1 MKEKLRKYV
10 EDMVKDIPKT
20 RSVVDLKEE
29 IIGNMEE
36 RYDDLRAEGYGEQD
50 AFDCTINAMGDIR
63 SLFEEENRENGS
75 GKGEPV
81 MAGERP
87 EKKKDHTVKILVLG
101 AALGGLL
108 FLLGAG
114 MVAARVDRGHTGGKE
129 TFEAAGRV
137 DRENS
142 SGNREDMGESGPGAE
157 KPETGESGPGIE
169 KPGIGENGPSAGQS
183 EIGENGPGTEKP
195 GTEETGSGVGS
206 APGAEGSGTGEAGD
220 IPDGWRWTKL
230 GDGGILKRQI
240 PMDGAEDIQISYIL
254 TDLTVEVTDSG
265 EILLEEEYIT
275 SWEEIHQTRVS
286 SGGGRVEIVNDDPD
300 GSEGTIILG
309 LTGLKFEDEE
319 KRRIPISARIQI
331 PEDFRGELEINTV
344 SGNIRI
350 PRFEGESLEIA
361 TVSGD
366 LDGGT
371 IYGAVEGESVSGD
384 LSIEKAAAGA
394 ELSTVS
400 GKMTIGKAQGDI
412 SMESV
417 SGEILVEKAEDPRF
431 KFEAQWVSGGLETD
445 FDGQLEWEKRSAQG
459 IVTGGDGRESGE
471 GLPRIQFTTTS
482 GDMECYIGK

>member
-169 KPGIGENGPSAGQS
+169 KPGM
-183 EIGENGPGTEKP
+183 
-195 GTEETGSGVGS
+195 EETGSGVES

-240 PMDGAEDIQISYIL
+240 PMDGAGDIQISYIL

-371 IYGAVEGESVSGD
+371 IYGAVEGESLSGD

-400 GKMTIGKAQGDI
+400 GKMTIGEAQGDI

-482 GDMECYIGK
+482 GDMECYTGK

>member
-129 TFEAAGRV
+129 TFEASGRV

-142 SGNREDMGESGPGAE
+142 SGNREDMGENGPGTE

-169 KPGIGENGPSAGQS
+169 KPGM
-183 EIGENGPGTEKP
+183 
-195 GTEETGSGVGS
+195 EETGSGVES

-344 SGNIRI
+344 SGDITL
-350 PRFEGESLEIA
+350 PWFEGESLEIA

-400 GKMTIGKAQGDI
+400 GKMTIGEAQGDI

-482 GDMECYIGK
+482 GDMECYTGK

>member
-142 SGNREDMGESGPGAE
+142 SGNREDMGENGPGTE

-169 KPGIGENGPSAGQS
+169 KPGM
-183 EIGENGPGTEKP
+183 
-195 GTEETGSGVGS
+195 EETGSGVES

-431 KFEAQWVSGGLETD
+431 KFEAQWVNGGLETD
-445 FDGQLEWEKRSAQG
+445 FDGQLEWEKRSVQG

-471 GLPRIQFTTTS
+471 GLPRIQFITTS

>member
-1 MKEKLRKYV
+1 
-10 EDMVKDIPKT
+10 
-20 RSVVDLKEE
+20 
-29 IIGNMEE
+29 
-36 RYDDLRAEGYGEQD
+36 
-50 AFDCTINAMGDIR
+50 MGDIR
-63 SLFEEENRENGS
+63 SLFEEENKENGG

-114 MVAARVDRGHTGGKE
+114 MVAARVDRGHKGGEE
-129 TFEAAGRV
+129 TLEASGCLDGENRFE
-137 DRENS
+137 DRE
-142 SGNREDMGESGPGAE
+142 
-157 KPETGESGPGIE
+157 ETGETGPGME
-169 KPGIGENGPSAGQS
+169 E
-183 EIGENGPGTEKP
+183 P
-195 GTEETGSGVGS
+195 GTEETGSGAG
-206 APGAEGSGTGEAGD
+206 ADPGDT
-220 IPDGWRWTKL
+220 PDGWRWTKL

-240 PMDGAEDIQISYIL
+240 PMDGAGDIQISYIL
-254 TDLTVEVTDSG
+254 TDLNVEVTDSE
-265 EILLEEEYIT
+265 EILLEEEYVVP
-275 SWEEIHQTRVS
+275 WEEIHQTRVS

-300 GSEGTIILG
+300 GSKGTIVLG
-309 LTGLKFEDEE
+309 LTGLRFEDEE
-319 KRRIPISARIQI
+319 KKRLPVSARIQI

-350 PRFEGESLEIA
+350 PRFEGESLEVA

-371 IYGAVEGESVSGD
+371 IRGAVEGESVSGD

-400 GKMTIGKAQGDI
+400 GKMTIGEAQGDI

-417 SGEILVEKAEDPRF
+417 SGEILVEKAEDPKF
-431 KFEAQWVSGGLETD
+431 KFEAQWVNGGLETD
-445 FDGQLEWEKRSAQG
+445 FEGQLEREKRSAQG
-459 IVTGGDGRESGE
+459 IVTGGSGRESGE

-482 GDMECYIGK
+482 GDMECYTGK

>member
-63 SLFEEENRENGS
+63 SLFEEENRENGG

-87 EKKKDHTVKILVLG
+87 EKKNGHTVKILVLG

-114 MVAARVDRGHTGGKE
+114 MVAARVDRGHAGGKE
-129 TFEAAGRV
+129 TFEASGRM
-137 DRENS
+137 DRENG
-142 SGNREDMGESGPGAE
+142 SGNREDTGENGPGAE
-157 KPETGESGPGIE
+157 KLETGETGPGAE
-169 KPGIGENGPSAGQS
+169 MPGIGKKGPSAGQP

-195 GTEETGSGVGS
+195 GTEETGSGVGA
-206 APGAEGSGTGEAGD
+206 APGAEGSGTGEAGE
-220 IPDGWRWTKL
+220 IPDGWTKL

-254 TDLTVEVTDSG
+254 TDLTVEVTDSE

-275 SWEEIHQTRVS
+275 SWEEIRQTKVS
-286 SGGGRVEIVNDDPD
+286 SGSHRVEIVNDYPS
-300 GSEGTIILG
+300 GSQGKISFG
-309 LTGLKFEDEE
+309 FSGLKFEDEE
-319 KRRIPISARIQI
+319 KRRIPVSARIQI

-344 SGNIRI
+344 SGDITL

-400 GKMTIGKAQGDI
+400 GKMTIGEAQGDI

-417 SGEILVEKAEDPRF
+417 SGELLVEKAEDPRF

-445 FDGQLEWEKRSAQG
+445 FDGQLEREKRSARG
-459 IVTGGDGRESGE
+459 IVAGGDGREGGE
-471 GLPRIQFTTTS
+471 GLPKIQFTTTS
-482 GDMECYIGK
+482 GEMECYIGK

>member
-10 EDMVKDIPKT
+10 EDMVRDIPKT
-20 RSVVDLKEE
+20 RNVVDLKEE

-63 SLFEEENRENGS
+63 SLFEEENKENGG

-108 FLLGAG
+108 FLLGTG
-114 MVAARVDRGHTGGKE
+114 MVAARVDRGHKGEE
-129 TFEAAGRV
+129 TLEASGRLDGENRFEGR
-137 DRENS
+137 E
-142 SGNREDMGESGPGAE
+142 
-157 KPETGESGPGIE
+157 ETGETGPGME
-169 KPGIGENGPSAGQS
+169 E
-183 EIGENGPGTEKP
+183 P
-195 GTEETGSGVGS
+195 GTEETGSGAG
-206 APGAEGSGTGEAGD
+206 ADPGDT
-220 IPDGWRWTKL
+220 PDGWRWTKL

-240 PMDGAEDIQISYIL
+240 PMDEAEDIQISYIL
-254 TDLTVEVTDSG
+254 TNLNVEVTDSE
-265 EILLEEEYIT
+265 EILLEEEYVVP
-275 SWEEIHQTRVS
+275 WEEIHQTRVS

-300 GSEGTIILG
+300 GSKGTIVLG
-309 LTGLKFEDEE
+309 LTGLRFEDEE
-319 KRRIPISARIQI
+319 KKRLPVFARIQI

-350 PRFEGESLEIA
+350 PRFEGESLEVA

-371 IYGAVEGESVSGD
+371 IRGAVEGESVSGD

-400 GKMTIGKAQGDI
+400 GKMTIGEALGDI

-417 SGEILVEKAEDPRF
+417 SGEILVERAEDPRF

-445 FDGQLEWEKRSAQG
+445 FDGQLEWEKRSVQG

-471 GLPRIQFTTTS
+471 GLPRIQFITTS

>member
-63 SLFEEENRENGS
+63 SLFEEENRENSG

-81 MAGERP
+81 MAEERP

-114 MVAARVDRGHTGGKE
+114 MVAARVDRGHTGRKE
-129 TFEAAGRV
+129 TFEASGRV

-142 SGNREDMGESGPGAE
+142 SGNREDTGENGPGAE
-157 KPETGESGPGIE
+157 KPEIGESGPGIE
-169 KPGIGENGPSAGQS
+169 KPGIGENGPSAGQP
-183 EIGENGPGTEKP
+183 EIGENGPGTEQP
-195 GTEETGSGVGS
+195 GAEETASGIGA
-206 APGAEGSGTGEAGD
+206 APGAEGSGTEEAGD
-220 IPDGWRWTKL
+220 IPDGWTKL

-254 TDLTVEVTDSG
+254 TDLTVEVTDSE
-265 EILLEEEYIT
+265 EILLEEEYVT
-275 SWEEIHQTRVS
+275 SWEEIRQTKVS
-286 SGGGRVEIVNDDPD
+286 SGSHRVEIVNDYPS
-300 GSEGTIILG
+300 GSQGMISFG
-309 LTGLKFEDEE
+309 LSGLKFEEKE
-319 KRRIPISARIQI
+319 KRRIPVFARIQI

-344 SGNIRI
+344 SGDIKL
-350 PRFEGESLEIA
+350 PWFEGESLEIS

-400 GKMTIGKAQGDI
+400 GKMTIGEAQGDI

-417 SGEILVEKAEDPRF
+417 SGEIIVEKAEDPRF
-431 KFEAQWVSGGLETD
+431 KFEAQWVNGGLETD
-445 FDGQLEWEKRSAQG
+445 FEGQLEREKRSAQG
-459 IVTGGDGRESGE
+459 IVTGGNGRESGE

>member
-20 RSVVDLKEE
+20 RSVVALKEE

-142 SGNREDMGESGPGAE
+142 SGNREDMGENGPGTE

-169 KPGIGENGPSAGQS
+169 KPGM
-183 EIGENGPGTEKP
+183 
-195 GTEETGSGVGS
+195 EETGSGVES

-431 KFEAQWVSGGLETD
+431 KFEAQWVNGGLETD
-445 FDGQLEWEKRSAQG
+445 FDGQLEWEKRSVQG

-471 GLPRIQFTTTS
+471 GLPRIQFITTS

>member
-169 KPGIGENGPSAGQS
+169 KPGM
-183 EIGENGPGTEKP
+183 
-195 GTEETGSGVGS
+195 EETGSGVES

-240 PMDGAEDIQISYIL
+240 PMDGAGDIQISYIL

-400 GKMTIGKAQGDI
+400 GKMTIGEAQGDI

-431 KFEAQWVSGGLETD
+431 KFEAQWVNGGLETD
-445 FDGQLEWEKRSAQG
+445 FDGQLEWEKRSVQG

-482 GDMECYIGK
+482 GDMECYTGK

>member
-10 EDMVKDIPKT
+10 EDMVRDIPKT
-20 RSVVDLKEE
+20 RNVVDLKEE

-63 SLFEEENRENGS
+63 SLFEEENKENGG

-114 MVAARVDRGHTGGKE
+114 MVAARVDRGHKGGEE
-129 TFEAAGRV
+129 TLEASGRLDGENRFE
-137 DRENS
+137 DRE
-142 SGNREDMGESGPGAE
+142 
-157 KPETGESGPGIE
+157 ETGETGPGME
-169 KPGIGENGPSAGQS
+169 EPGIGEAGPGVGQP
-183 EIGENGPGTEKP
+183 EIGENGPGAEKP
-195 GTEETGSGVGS
+195 GTEETGSGAG
-206 APGAEGSGTGEAGD
+206 ADPGDTS
-220 IPDGWRWTKL
+220 DGWRWTKL

-240 PMDGAEDIQISYIL
+240 PMDGAGDIQISYIL
-254 TDLTVEVTDSG
+254 TDLNVEVTDSE
-265 EILLEEEYIT
+265 EILLEEEYVVP
-275 SWEEIHQTRVS
+275 WEEIHQTRVS

-300 GSEGTIILG
+300 GSKGTIVLG
-309 LTGLKFEDEE
+309 LTGLRFEDEE
-319 KRRIPISARIQI
+319 KKRLPVSARIQI
-331 PEDFRGELEINTV
+331 PEDFRGELEINMV

-350 PRFEGESLEIA
+350 PRFEGESLEVA

-371 IYGAVEGESVSGD
+371 IRGAVEGESVSGD

-400 GKMTIGKAQGDI
+400 GKMTIGEAQGDI

-417 SGEILVEKAEDPRF
+417 SGEILVERAEDPRF

-445 FDGQLEWEKRSAQG
+445 FDGQLEWEKMGARG
-459 IVTGGDGRESGE
+459 IVDRGNGRESGKN
-471 GLPRIQFTTTS
+471 LPRIQFTTTS
-482 GDMECYIGK
+482 GDMECYTGK

>member
-63 SLFEEENRENGS
+63 SLFEEENKENGG

-108 FLLGAG
+108 FLLGTG
-114 MVAARVDRGHTGGKE
+114 MVAARVDRGHKGGEE
-129 TFEAAGRV
+129 TLEASGRLDGENRFE
-137 DRENS
+137 DRE
-142 SGNREDMGESGPGAE
+142 
-157 KPETGESGPGIE
+157 ETGETGPGME
-169 KPGIGENGPSAGQS
+169 E
-183 EIGENGPGTEKP
+183 P
-195 GTEETGSGVGS
+195 GTEETGSG
-206 APGAEGSGTGEAGD
+206 AGADSGDT
-220 IPDGWRWTKL
+220 PDGWRWTKL

-240 PMDGAEDIQISYIL
+240 PMDEAEDIQISYIL
-254 TDLTVEVTDSG
+254 TDLNVEVTDSE
-265 EILLEEEYIT
+265 EILLEEEYVVP
-275 SWEEIHQTRVS
+275 WEEIHQTRVS

-300 GSEGTIILG
+300 GSKGTIVLG
-309 LTGLKFEDEE
+309 LTGLRFEDEE
-319 KRRIPISARIQI
+319 KKRLPVSARIQI

-350 PRFEGESLEIA
+350 PRFEGESLEVA

-371 IYGAVEGESVSGD
+371 IRGAVEGESVSGD

-400 GKMTIGKAQGDI
+400 GKMTIGEAQGDI

-417 SGEILVEKAEDPRF
+417 SGEILVEKAEDPQF

-445 FDGQLEWEKRSAQG
+445 FDGQLEWEKMGARG
-459 IVTGGDGRESGE
+459 IVDRGNGRESGKN
-471 GLPRIQFTTTS
+471 LPRIQFTTTS
-482 GDMECYIGK
+482 GDMECYTGK

>member
-10 EDMVKDIPKT
+10 EDMVRDIPKT
-20 RSVVDLKEE
+20 RNVVDLKEE

-63 SLFEEENRENGS
+63 SLFEEENKENGG

-108 FLLGAG
+108 FLLGTG
-114 MVAARVDRGHTGGKE
+114 MVAARVDRGHKGGEE
-129 TFEAAGRV
+129 TLEASGRLDGENRFEGR
-137 DRENS
+137 E
-142 SGNREDMGESGPGAE
+142 
-157 KPETGESGPGIE
+157 ETGETGPGME
-169 KPGIGENGPSAGQS
+169 E
-183 EIGENGPGTEKP
+183 P
-195 GTEETGSGVGS
+195 GTEETGSGAG
-206 APGAEGSGTGEAGD
+206 ADPGADPGD
-220 IPDGWRWTKL
+220 TPDGWRWTKL
-230 GDGGILKRQI
+230 GDGGILKCQI
-240 PMDGAEDIQISYIL
+240 PMDEAEDIQISYIL
-254 TDLTVEVTDSG
+254 TDLNVEVTDSE
-265 EILLEEEYIT
+265 EILLEEEYVVP
-275 SWEEIHQTRVS
+275 WEEIHQTRVS

-300 GSEGTIILG
+300 GSKGTIVLG
-309 LTGLKFEDEE
+309 LTGLRFEDEE
-319 KRRIPISARIQI
+319 KKRLPVSARIQI

-350 PRFEGESLEIA
+350 PRFEGESLEVA

-371 IYGAVEGESVSGD
+371 IRGAVEGESVSGD

-400 GKMTIGKAQGDI
+400 GKMTIGEALGDI

-417 SGEILVEKAEDPRF
+417 SGEILVERAEDPRF

-445 FDGQLEWEKRSAQG
+445 FDGQLEWEKMGARG
-459 IVTGGDGRESGE
+459 IVDRGNGRESGKN
-471 GLPRIQFTTTS
+471 LPRIQFTTTS
-482 GDMECYIGK
+482 GDMECYTGK

>member
-142 SGNREDMGESGPGAE
+142 SGNREDMGENGPGTE

-169 KPGIGENGPSAGQS
+169 KPGM
-183 EIGENGPGTEKP
+183 
-195 GTEETGSGVGS
+195 EETGSGVES

-286 SGGGRVEIVNDDPD
+286 SGGGQVEIVNDDPD

-400 GKMTIGKAQGDI
+400 GKMMIGKAQGDI

-431 KFEAQWVSGGLETD
+431 KFEAQWVNGGLETD
-445 FDGQLEWEKRSAQG
+445 FDGQLEWEKRSVQG

-471 GLPRIQFTTTS
+471 GLPRIQFITTS

>member
-20 RSVVDLKEE
+20 RSVMDLKEE

-50 AFDCTINAMGDIR
+50 SFDCTINAMGDIR

-142 SGNREDMGESGPGAE
+142 SGNREDMGENGPGTE
-157 KPETGESGPGIE
+157 KPETGESGPGI
-169 KPGIGENGPSAGQS
+169 
-183 EIGENGPGTEKP
+183 EKP

-206 APGAEGSGTGEAGD
+206 APGAEGSSTGEVGD
-220 IPDGWRWTKL
+220 IPDGWTKL

-254 TDLTVEVTDSG
+254 TDLTVEVIDSG

-431 KFEAQWVSGGLETD
+431 KFEAQWVNGGLETD

-471 GLPRIQFTTTS
+471 GLPRIQFITTS

>member
-10 EDMVKDIPKT
+10 EDMVRDIPKT
-20 RSVVDLKEE
+20 RNVVDLKEE

-63 SLFEEENRENGS
+63 SLFEEENKENGG

-108 FLLGAG
+108 FLLGTG
-114 MVAARVDRGHTGGKE
+114 MVATRVGRGHKGGEE
-129 TFEAAGRV
+129 TLEASGRLDGENHFE
-137 DRENS
+137 DR
-142 SGNREDMGESGPGAE
+142 
-157 KPETGESGPGIE
+157 KETGETGPGME
-169 KPGIGENGPSAGQS
+169 EPGIGEAGPGVGQP
-183 EIGENGPGTEKP
+183 EIGESGPGTEKP
-195 GTEETGSGVGS
+195 GTEETGSGAG
-206 APGAEGSGTGEAGD
+206 ADPGDT
-220 IPDGWRWTKL
+220 PDGWRWTKL

-240 PMDGAEDIQISYIL
+240 PMDEAEDIQISYIL
-254 TDLTVEVTDSG
+254 TDLNVEVTDSE
-265 EILLEEEYIT
+265 EILLEEEYVVP
-275 SWEEIHQTRVS
+275 WEEIHQTRVS

-300 GSEGTIILG
+300 GSKGTIVLG
-309 LTGLKFEDEE
+309 LTGLRFEDEE
-319 KRRIPISARIQI
+319 KKRLPVSARIQI

-350 PRFEGESLEIA
+350 PRFEGESLEVA

-366 LDGGT
+366 LDEGT
-371 IYGAVEGESVSGD
+371 IRGAVEGESVSGD

-400 GKMTIGKAQGDI
+400 GKMTIGEAQGDI

-445 FDGQLEWEKRSAQG
+445 FDGQLEWEKMGASG
-459 IVTGGDGRESGE
+459 IVDRGNGRESGKN
-471 GLPRIQFTTTS
+471 LSRIQFTTTS
-482 GDMECYIGK
+482 GDMECYTGK

>member
-142 SGNREDMGESGPGAE
+142 SGNREDMGENGPGTE

-169 KPGIGENGPSAGQS
+169 KPGM
-183 EIGENGPGTEKP
+183 
-195 GTEETGSGVGS
+195 EETGSGVES

-319 KRRIPISARIQI
+319 KRRIPISARIQT
-331 PEDFRGELEINTV
+331 PEDFRGELEINAV
-344 SGNIRI
+344 SGDITL
-350 PRFEGESLEIA
+350 PWFEGESLEIA

-400 GKMTIGKAQGDI
+400 GKMTIGEAQGDI
-412 SMESV
+412 SVESV

-482 GDMECYIGK
+482 GDMECYTGK

>member
-142 SGNREDMGESGPGAE
+142 SGNREDMGENGPGTE

-169 KPGIGENGPSAGQS
+169 KPGM
-183 EIGENGPGTEKP
+183 
-195 GTEETGSGVGS
+195 EETGSGVES

-230 GDGGILKRQI
+230 GDVGILKRQI

-344 SGNIRI
+344 SGDITL
-350 PRFEGESLEIA
+350 PWFEGESLEIA

-400 GKMTIGKAQGDI
+400 GKMTIGEAQGDI

-417 SGEILVEKAEDPRF
+417 SGEILVEKADDPRF

-482 GDMECYIGK
+482 GDMECYTGK

>member
-63 SLFEEENRENGS
+63 SLFEEENRENGG

-81 MAGERP
+81 MAEERP

-108 FLLGAG
+108 FLLGVG
-114 MVAARVDRGHTGGKE
+114 MVAARVDRGHKGGEE
-129 TFEAAGRV
+129 TLEASGRLDGENRFE
-137 DRENS
+137 DRE
-142 SGNREDMGESGPGAE
+142 
-157 KPETGESGPGIE
+157 ETGETGPGME
-169 KPGIGENGPSAGQS
+169 EPGIGEAGPGVGQP
-183 EIGENGPGTEKP
+183 EIGENGPGAEKP
-195 GTEETGSGVGS
+195 GTEETGSG
-206 APGAEGSGTGEAGD
+206 AGADPGD

-240 PMDGAEDIQISYIL
+240 PVDETEDIQISYIL
-254 TDLTVEVTDSG
+254 TDLNVEVTDSE
-265 EILLEEEYIT
+265 EILLEEVYVVP
-275 SWEEIHQTRVS
+275 WEEIHQTRVS

-300 GSEGTIILG
+300 GSKGTIVLG
-309 LTGLKFEDEE
+309 LTGLRFEDEE
-319 KRRIPISARIQI
+319 KKRLPVSARIQI

-350 PRFEGESLEIA
+350 PRFEGESLEVA

-371 IYGAVEGESVSGD
+371 IRGAVEGESVSGD

-400 GKMTIGKAQGDI
+400 GKMTIGEAQGDI

-482 GDMECYIGK
+482 GDMECYTGK

>member
-63 SLFEEENRENGS
+63 SLFEEENRENGG
-75 GKGEPV
+75 GKGESV
-81 MAGERP
+81 MAGEKP

-114 MVAARVDRGHTGGKE
+114 MVAARVDRGHAGGKE
-129 TFEAAGRV
+129 TFEASGRV
-137 DRENS
+137 DRENG
-142 SGNREDMGESGPGAE
+142 SGNREDTGENGPGAEMLETGESGPGAE
-157 KPETGESGPGIE
+157 M
-169 KPGIGENGPSAGQS
+169 
-183 EIGENGPGTEKP
+183 P
-195 GTEETGSGVGS
+195 GTEETGSGVGA

-220 IPDGWRWTKL
+220 IPDGWTKL

-254 TDLTVEVTDSG
+254 TDLTVEVTDSE

-275 SWEEIHQTRVS
+275 SWEEIRQTKVS
-286 SGGGRVEIVNDDPD
+286 SGSHRVEIVNDYPS
-300 GSEGTIILG
+300 GSQGKISFG
-309 LTGLKFEDEE
+309 FSGLKFEDEE
-319 KRRIPISARIQI
+319 KRRIPVSARIQI

-344 SGNIRI
+344 SGDITL
-350 PRFEGESLEIA
+350 PWFEGESLEIA

-400 GKMTIGKAQGDI
+400 GKMTIGEAQGDI

-431 KFEAQWVSGGLETD
+431 KFEAQWVNGGLETD
-445 FDGQLEWEKRSAQG
+445 FDGQLEREKRSAQG

-471 GLPRIQFTTTS
+471 GLPKIQFTTTS
-482 GDMECYIGK
+482 GEMECYIGK

>member
-142 SGNREDMGESGPGAE
+142 SGNREDMGENGPGTE

-169 KPGIGENGPSAGQS
+169 KPGM
-183 EIGENGPGTEKP
+183 
-195 GTEETGSGVGS
+195 EETGSGVES

-431 KFEAQWVSGGLETD
+431 KFEAQWVNGGLETD

-482 GDMECYIGK
+482 GDMECYTGK

>member
-142 SGNREDMGESGPGAE
+142 SGNREDMGENGPGTE

-169 KPGIGENGPSAGQS
+169 KPGM
-183 EIGENGPGTEKP
+183 
-195 GTEETGSGVGS
+195 EETGSGVES

-344 SGNIRI
+344 SGDITL
-350 PRFEGESLEIA
+350 PWFEGESLEIA

-400 GKMTIGKAQGDI
+400 GKMTIGEAQGDI
-412 SMESV
+412 SVESV

-482 GDMECYIGK
+482 GDMECYTGK

>member
-129 TFEAAGRV
+129 TFEASGRV

-142 SGNREDMGESGPGAE
+142 SGNREDMGESGPGA
-157 KPETGESGPGIE
+157 
-169 KPGIGENGPSAGQS
+169 
-183 EIGENGPGTEKP
+183 EKP

-220 IPDGWRWTKL
+220 IPDGWTKL

-344 SGNIRI
+344 SGDITL
-350 PRFEGESLEIA
+350 PWFEGESLEIA

-400 GKMTIGKAQGDI
+400 GKMTIGEAQGDI

-445 FDGQLEWEKRSAQG
+445 FDGQREWEKRSAQG

-482 GDMECYIGK
+482 GDMECYTGK

>member
-142 SGNREDMGESGPGAE
+142 SGNREDMGESGSGAE

-169 KPGIGENGPSAGQS
+169 KPGM
-183 EIGENGPGTEKP
+183 
-195 GTEETGSGVGS
+195 EETGSGVES

-240 PMDGAEDIQISYIL
+240 PMDGAGDIQISYIL

-431 KFEAQWVSGGLETD
+431 KFEAQWVNGGLETD
-445 FDGQLEWEKRSAQG
+445 FDGQLEWEKRSVQG

-471 GLPRIQFTTTS
+471 GLPRIQFITTS

>member
-10 EDMVKDIPKT
+10 EDMVRDIPKT
-20 RSVVDLKEE
+20 RNVVDLKEE

-63 SLFEEENRENGS
+63 SLFEEENKENGG

-108 FLLGAG
+108 FLLGTG
-114 MVAARVDRGHTGGKE
+114 MVAARVDRGHKGREE
-129 TFEAAGRV
+129 TLEASGRLDGENRFEGR
-137 DRENS
+137 E
-142 SGNREDMGESGPGAE
+142 
-157 KPETGESGPGIE
+157 ETGETGPGME
-169 KPGIGENGPSAGQS
+169 E
-183 EIGENGPGTEKP
+183 P
-195 GTEETGSGVGS
+195 GTEETGSGAG
-206 APGAEGSGTGEAGD
+206 ADPGDT
-220 IPDGWRWTKL
+220 PDGWRWTKL

-240 PMDGAEDIQISYIL
+240 PMDEAEDIQISYIL
-254 TDLTVEVTDSG
+254 TDLNVEVTDSE
-265 EILLEEEYIT
+265 EILLEEEYVVP
-275 SWEEIHQTRVS
+275 WEEIHQTRVS

-300 GSEGTIILG
+300 GSKGTIVLG
-309 LTGLKFEDEE
+309 LTGLRFEDEE
-319 KRRIPISARIQI
+319 KKRLPVSARIQI

-344 SGNIRI
+344 LGNIRI
-350 PRFEGESLEIA
+350 PRFEGESLEVA

-371 IYGAVEGESVSGD
+371 IRGAVEGESVSGD

-400 GKMTIGKAQGDI
+400 GKMTIGEAQGDI

-445 FDGQLEWEKRSAQG
+445 FDGQLEWEKMGARG
-459 IVTGGDGRESGE
+459 IVDRGNGRESGE
-471 GLPRIQFTTTS
+471 ALPRIQFTTTS
-482 GDMECYIGK
+482 GDMECYTGK

>member
-142 SGNREDMGESGPGAE
+142 SGNREDMGENGPGTE

-169 KPGIGENGPSAGQS
+169 KPGM
-183 EIGENGPGTEKP
+183 
-195 GTEETGSGVGS
+195 EETGSGVES

-431 KFEAQWVSGGLETD
+431 KFEAQWVNGGLETD

-471 GLPRIQFTTTS
+471 GLPRIQFITTS

>member
-10 EDMVKDIPKT
+10 EDMVRDIPKT

-36 RYDDLRAEGYGEQD
+36 RYDDLRADGYGEQD

-63 SLFEEENRENGS
+63 SLFEEENRENGG

-108 FLLGAG
+108 FLLGIG

-129 TFEAAGRV
+129 TSEASGRM

-142 SGNREDMGESGPGAE
+142 SGNRED
-157 KPETGESGPGIE
+157 TGESGPGIE
-169 KPGIGENGPSAGQS
+169 MPGIGENGPSAGQP
-183 EIGENGPGTEKP
+183 EIGENGPGAEKP
-195 GTEETGSGVGS
+195 GTEETGSGAG
-206 APGAEGSGTGEAGD
+206 ADPGDT
-220 IPDGWRWTKL
+220 PDGWRWTKL

-240 PMDGAEDIQISYIL
+240 PMDEAEDIQISYIL
-254 TDLTVEVTDSG
+254 TDLNVEVTDSE
-265 EILLEEEYIT
+265 EILLEEVYVVP
-275 SWEEIHQTRVS
+275 WEEIHQTRVS

-300 GSEGTIILG
+300 GSKGTIVLG
-309 LTGLKFEDEE
+309 LTGLRFEDEE
-319 KRRIPISARIQI
+319 KKRLPVSARIQI

-400 GKMTIGKAQGDI
+400 GKMTIGEAQGDI

-445 FDGQLEWEKRSAQG
+445 FEGQLEREKRSAQG
-459 IVTGGDGRESGE
+459 IVTGGDGRESRE

-482 GDMECYIGK
+482 GDMECYTGK

>member
-1 MKEKLRKYV
+1 
-10 EDMVKDIPKT
+10 
-20 RSVVDLKEE
+20 
-29 IIGNMEE
+29 
-36 RYDDLRAEGYGEQD
+36 
-50 AFDCTINAMGDIR
+50 
-63 SLFEEENRENGS
+63 
-75 GKGEPV
+75 

-142 SGNREDMGESGPGAE
+142 SGNREDMGENGPGTE

-169 KPGIGENGPSAGQS
+169 KPGM
-183 EIGENGPGTEKP
+183 
-195 GTEETGSGVGS
+195 EETGSGVES

-344 SGNIRI
+344 SGDITL
-350 PRFEGESLEIA
+350 PWFEGESLEIA

-400 GKMTIGKAQGDI
+400 GKMTIGEAQGDI

-482 GDMECYIGK
+482 GDMECYTGK

>member
-10 EDMVKDIPKT
+10 EDMVTDIPKT

-142 SGNREDMGESGPGAE
+142 SGNREDMGENGPGTE

-169 KPGIGENGPSAGQS
+169 KPGM
-183 EIGENGPGTEKP
+183 
-195 GTEETGSGVGS
+195 EETGSGVES

-344 SGNIRI
+344 SGDITL
-350 PRFEGESLEIA
+350 PWFEGESLEIA

-400 GKMTIGKAQGDI
+400 GKMTIGEAQGDI

-482 GDMECYIGK
+482 GDMECYTGK

>member
-10 EDMVKDIPKT
+10 EDMVRDIPKT
-20 RSVVDLKEE
+20 RNVVDLKEE

-63 SLFEEENRENGS
+63 SLFEEENKENGG

-87 EKKKDHTVKILVLG
+87 EKKKDHTVEILVLG

-108 FLLGAG
+108 FLLGTG
-114 MVAARVDRGHTGGKE
+114 MVAARVDRGHKGGEE
-129 TFEAAGRV
+129 TLEASGRLDGENRFE
-137 DRENS
+137 DRE
-142 SGNREDMGESGPGAE
+142 
-157 KPETGESGPGIE
+157 ETGETGPGME
-169 KPGIGENGPSAGQS
+169 E
-183 EIGENGPGTEKP
+183 P
-195 GTEETGSGVGS
+195 GTEETGSGAG
-206 APGAEGSGTGEAGD
+206 ADPGDT
-220 IPDGWRWTKL
+220 PDGWRWTKL

-240 PMDGAEDIQISYIL
+240 PMDEAEDIQISYIL
-254 TDLTVEVTDSG
+254 TDLNVEVTDSE
-265 EILLEEEYIT
+265 EILLEEEYVVP
-275 SWEEIHQTRVS
+275 WEEIHQTRVS

-300 GSEGTIILG
+300 GSKGTIVLG
-309 LTGLKFEDEE
+309 LTGLRLEDEE
-319 KRRIPISARIQI
+319 KKRLPVSARIQI

-350 PRFEGESLEIA
+350 PRFEGESLEVA

-371 IYGAVEGESVSGD
+371 IRGAVEGESVSGD

-400 GKMTIGKAQGDI
+400 GKMTIGEAQGDI

-417 SGEILVEKAEDPRF
+417 SGEIIVEKAEDPRF

-445 FDGQLEWEKRSAQG
+445 FDGQLEREKRSAQG
-459 IVTGGDGRESGE
+459 IVTGGSGRESGE
-471 GLPRIQFTTTS
+471 ALPRIQFTTTS
-482 GDMECYIGK
+482 GDMECYTEK